1 MATANLKKSEDFVT
15 NTTAAS
21 KFIHRR
27 PGISIDWNPTFQ
39 TSLHKKRLKGG
50 ISIYADFGPLRYVL
64 WCCGGICHEVLTFF
78 QIGCGHTVAVS
89 MPVLSFLS
97 SLTQLRTFTSCKVPN
112 STSCRRLRESDQIVP
127 LVGFENQNLSNLKV
141 CFTLFKKWKLKK
153 EEERKSERSERL
165 NRED

>member
-1 MATANLKKSEDFVT
+1 MEQLLFSFSCFVISKKKFGAIRFFFENL
-15 NTTAAS
+15 
-21 KFIHRR
+21 
-27 PGISIDWNPTFQ
+27 
-39 TSLHKKRLKGG
+39 LHKKRLKGG